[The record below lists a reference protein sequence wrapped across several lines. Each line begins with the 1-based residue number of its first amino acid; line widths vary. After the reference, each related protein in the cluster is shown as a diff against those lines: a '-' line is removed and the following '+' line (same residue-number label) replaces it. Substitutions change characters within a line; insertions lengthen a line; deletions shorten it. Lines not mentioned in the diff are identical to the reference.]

1 MMHDEGASVPFGF
14 FLRRWRRQVP
24 LGTLFWR
31 DMILVGSVINL
42 VTAFVALMAL
52 GMKAGLTITILIFHA
67 PLPYNLFLVAS
78 VWRTADIADP
88 KTASSA
94 RFGAAIW
101 LAAATLL

>member
-1 MMHDEGASVPFGF
+1 MMHDEVASVPFGF
-14 FLRRWRRQVP
+14 FSRRWRWQVP

-31 DMILVGSVINL
+31 DMVVVGSGINL

-52 GMKAGLTITILIFHA
+52 GMKAGLGITILIFHA
-67 PLPYNLFLVAS
+67 PLPYNIFLVAS
-78 VWRTADIADP
+78 VWRTADITDP

-94 RFGAAIW
+94 RFGAVVW